1 MKKPSLFEIF
11 KIYFLIGIQLIGG
24 GYVILPLLK
33 KYLVEERNWMKEEE
47 LIDYLALSQ
56 CLPGIIALNIS
67 IFSGYELR
75 KIKGAIASVLGLL
88 LPSFVIIILVANF
101 VFNVADNKYVQDAFF
116 GIRLSIIVL
125 IFFMVYD
132 IFKKSV
138 RTNFSVFLFI
148 LILFFALFT
157 KLTPTS
163 LVILSVIIAVLIN
176 GGKKKC

>member
-75 KIKGAIASVLGLL
+75 KIKGAIDSVLGLL

-138 RTNFSVFLFI
+138 RTNFSVF
-148 LILFFALFT
+148 
-157 KLTPTS
+157 
-163 LVILSVIIAVLIN
+163 
-176 GGKKKC
+176 